1 MVPYTRPG
9 GRAGAGTS
17 TSENRPHP
25 QWCLGASNTV
35 APRRHSRP
43 SPTLN
48 SPIAVKQE
56 AVEDARL
63 ALALQKPEMELTNDG
78 AGAGTIE
85 VSFVTGPQAFAGT
98 YSIACYAVG
107 APAPAPTCST
117 LADFTPIAP
126 AESGDLA
133 KTRSKIEATFTEVAG
148 VAEDVERA
156 CFITVEG
163 AFEKMDKCK
172 ELVGAYP
179 AAPPPPARSAETDD
193 RLAGAIL
200 KPEVAPADG
209 AGEGLI
215 TFESLDLVDY
225 TYTAYCFDV
234 AAMEAADPA
243 VALPTCKDDLAD
255 VDPIYVVTTGAVENV
270 PDENKEWQATVTGTP
285 DSEVL
290 CFVTAEG
297 PYEKKTTCKSA
308 GTAILTAGNRAASDE
323 RLAGAIV
330 KPKVTAVESIVQGEG
345 AGEITFETYGVS
357 AYEIT
362 ATCFD
367 VALLPD
373 QELLSCKDSADF
385 LDAEYDAARAAV
397 TIDAQQ
403 ITQTVEYGKTTIGIT
418 AVLDTEVQC
427 FLQAVGPFGE
437 FESCKSAGTAVLDL
451 VEPAP

>member
-1 MVPYTRPG
+1 
-9 GRAGAGTS
+9 
-17 TSENRPHP
+17 
-25 QWCLGASNTV
+25 V

-98 YSIACYAVG
+98 YSIACYEVPV
-107 APAPAPTCST
+107 APAAAPTCST

-126 AESGDLA
+126 AESGDLT
-133 KTRSKIEATFTEVAG
+133 KTRSRIEATFTEVTG

-172 ELVGAYP
+172 ELEGAYP
-179 AAPPPPARSAETDD
+179 AAPAPSRSAETDD

-200 KPEVAPADG
+200 KPEVAPVDV
-209 AGEGLI
+209 AGGGLI

-225 TYTAYCFDV
+225 SYTAYCFDV
-234 AAMEAADPA
+234 TAMEAADPA

-255 VDPIYVVTTGAVENV
+255 VDPTYSVFTGAVENV
-270 PDENKEWQATVTGTP
+270 RGENKEWQAIVDGTP
-285 DSEVL
+285 GDEVL

-308 GTAILTAGNRAASDE
+308 GTAILTAGSRAASDE

-330 KPKVTAVESIVQGEG
+330 KPKVTAVESTVEFEG

-367 VALLPD
+367 VAQLPD

-385 LDAEYDAARAAV
+385 LDAEYDAARDAV

-418 AVLDTEVQC
+418 ALLDTEVQC

-451 VEPAP
+451 VAPPPN

>member
-63 ALALQKPEMELTNDG
+63 ALALQKPEMELTNGG

-107 APAPAPTCST
+107 APDPAPTCST

-126 AESGDLA
+126 AESGDLT
-133 KTRSKIEATFTEVAG
+133 KTRSKIEATFTETGIA
-148 VAEDVERA
+148 ADDERA

-172 ELVGAYP
+172 ELEGAYP
-179 AAPPPPARSAETDD
+179 AAPPARSAETDD

-209 AGEGLI
+209 NGAGLI

-225 TYTAYCFDV
+225 SYTAYCFDV

-255 VDPIYVVTTGAVENV
+255 EDLVPYVVTTGAVENV
-270 PDENKEWQATVTGTP
+270 PDENKEWQATVTGTGG
-285 DSEVL
+285 DEVL

-308 GTAILTAGNRAASDE
+308 GTAILTETARAASDE

-330 KPKVTAVESIVQGEG
+330 KPKVTAVESIVEGEG
-345 AGEITFETYGVS
+345 AGEITFETYGVA

-397 TIDAQQ
+397 TIAEQQ

-451 VEPAP
+451 IEVTV

>member
-1 MVPYTRPG
+1 M
-9 GRAGAGTS
+9 
-17 TSENRPHP
+17 
-25 QWCLGASNTV
+25 
-35 APRRHSRP
+35 
-43 SPTLN
+43 
-48 SPIAVKQE
+48 KQE

-98 YSIACYAVG
+98 YSIACYAVPD
-107 APAPAPTCST
+107 APAAAPTCST
-117 LADFTPIAP
+117 LADFTPIAA
-126 AESGDLA
+126 AESGDLT
-133 KTRSKIEATFTEVAG
+133 KTRSKIEATFTEVTG

-179 AAPPPPARSAETDD
+179 AAPPSPARSAETDD

-200 KPEVAPADG
+200 KPEVAPTDVFG
-209 AGEGLI
+209 AGLI

-225 TYTAYCFDV
+225 SYTAYCFDV
-234 AAMEAADPA
+234 GAMEAADPA
-243 VALPTCKDDLAD
+243 VALPTCKDDLTD
-255 VDPIYVVTTGAVENV
+255 EDLLPYVVTTGAVENV
-270 PDENKEWQATVTGTP
+270 PDEKKEWQASVTGTP
-285 DSEVL
+285 GAEVL

-308 GTAILTAGNRAASDE
+308 GTAILPAPVNGDRAASDE

-330 KPKVTAVESIVQGEG
+330 KPKVTAVESIDPSEG

-451 VEPAP
+451 VEVVY